1 MWSGQQG
8 PPCPADPSVG
18 AGKPIVIVA
27 SCWFGQVAS
36 AQPFRPS
43 VYSRP
48 CAAEASCGSG
58 TMSSFVLTPTVCHE
72 IFPEQ
77 CSHLSPLNAGTACRL
92 VGPYDQQAC
101 SEHA

>member
-8 PPCPADPSVG
+8 LPCPANPCRG
-18 AGKPIVIVA
+18 WEALVIVS
-27 SCWFGQVAS
+27 SCWFGHVAS

-48 CAAEASCGSG
+48 YAAEASCVSG
-58 TMSSFVLTPTVCHE
+58 AVSSVFTPTVCPE
-72 IFPEQ
+72 IFPKQ
-77 CSHLSPLNAGTACRL
+77 CSHLSPSECGDSVSSCGTN
-92 VGPYDQQAC
+92 DQQAC